1 MSEPR
6 SEPASEHGGV
16 RLGRTPGMKP
26 VHAVVAGLFALFWI
40 ALLAYVLLHGKDEG
54 SSVDVYSELPPGFT
68 AALEAKGVTYAGLSP
83 VASGIVDQ
91 VLAHAPADAAAPS
104 GVDPIVLRTS
114 FSDAAQGAG
123 FQDRAALMVVV
134 PPVSSSTAS
143 PTADQASGSVYV
155 AFLDPTTYQVL
166 TSLTYSGAGASG

>member
-1 MSEPR
+1 
-6 SEPASEHGGV
+6 
-16 RLGRTPGMKP
+16 MKP

-40 ALLAYVLLHGKDEG
+40 GLLAYVLFHGKDEG

-68 AALEAKGVTYAGLSP
+68 AALQAEGVTYAGLSP
-83 VASGIVDQ
+83 VASGTVDQ

-114 FSDAAQGAG
+114 FSDTAQGAS

-134 PPVSSSTAS
+134 PQSAS
-143 PTADQASGSVYV
+143 PSASAEGAQGSGPVYV

-166 TSLTYSGAGASG
+166 TTLTYPGAGASG

>member
-1 MSEPR
+1 MSEPV
-6 SEPASEHGGV
+6 SEPGSVPGGAQ
-16 RLGRTPGMKP
+16 LGRTPGMKP

-40 ALLAYVLLHGKDEG
+40 GLLAYVLFHGKDEG

-68 AALEAKGVTYAGLSP
+68 AALQAKGVTYAGLSP
-83 VASGIVDQ
+83 VASGTVDE

-114 FSDAAQGAG
+114 FSDSAQDAS

-134 PPVSSSTAS
+134 PQSAS
-143 PTADQASGSVYV
+143 QSAAQGAGSVYV

-166 TSLTYSGAGASG
+166 TTLTYSGAAASG